1 VSELSDGQRK
11 LVLTICSMSLFI
23 VGIDITI
30 VNVALPTIQRSFHA
44 SVSDLQ
50 WTIDAYTLVIA
61 SLLVLSG
68 SLADRFGRR
77 KIFQIGL
84 SVFVLGSLL
93 CSVAPGLGWLVAFR
107 GVQAV
112 GGSMLNP
119 VALSIIVNTFAD
131 PKQRA
136 RAMGVWGSVVGLS
149 LALGPILGGL
159 LVTEI
164 GWRSIFWI
172 NVPVGMAAIV
182 LTQQFVPES
191 KAERARHVDAFG
203 QVLVAVFFGSLTYGI
218 IEGPSFG
225 WGSSLILSLF
235 IVSALS
241 VAALIVV
248 ELRRLEPLLDVRF
261 FRSVPFSGAN
271 TIAFAAF
278 GALGGFLFINTLY
291 LQDVRHYSALGA
303 GLLTVPMA
311 LTLFI
316 FARISGR
323 LLAMRGPRLPLAL
336 AGLPLAAGALLLAR
350 STTHTSVLYL
360 IACYLIFGV
369 GCGLVNAPISNTAMS
384 GMPLDQSGVAG
395 AVASTSRQVGSSLG
409 VAVTGSIIAAGFGA
423 TFISAS
429 HVAWLVVAGC
439 GVTVCLLGLFS
450 TSDWAQGTA
459 QRNAVRLAQEPKEGV
474 R

>member
-1 VSELSDGQRK
+1 MSELSDGQRK

>member
-1 VSELSDGQRK
+1 
-11 LVLTICSMSLFI
+11 
-23 VGIDITI
+23 
-30 VNVALPTIQRSFHA
+30 
-44 SVSDLQ
+44 
-50 WTIDAYTLVIA
+50 
-61 SLLVLSG
+61 
-68 SLADRFGRR
+68 
-77 KIFQIGL
+77 
-84 SVFVLGSLL
+84 
-93 CSVAPGLGWLVAFR
+93 
-107 GVQAV
+107 
-112 GGSMLNP
+112 
-119 VALSIIVNTFAD
+119 
-131 PKQRA
+131 
-136 RAMGVWGSVVGLS
+136 
-149 LALGPILGGL
+149 
-159 LVTEI
+159 
-164 GWRSIFWI
+164 
-172 NVPVGMAAIV
+172 
-182 LTQQFVPES
+182 
-191 KAERARHVDAFG
+191 
-203 QVLVAVFFGSLTYGI
+203 
-218 IEGPSFG
+218 
-225 WGSSLILSLF
+225 
-235 IVSALS
+235 
-241 VAALIVV
+241 
-248 ELRRLEPLLDVRF
+248 
-261 FRSVPFSGAN
+261 
-271 TIAFAAF
+271 
-278 GALGGFLFINTLY
+278 LFINTLY